1 MNKRTFKI
9 VHLSTEMRFRGGE
22 RQIVWLHEGI
32 LKRQINSLLLCKKG
46 SDLEKMRIKN
56 TSIHNVRS
64 IFDLI
69 GFTRFI
75 HQCMIIDPYII
86 HCHDSRAFTYASL
99 AAIFIG
105 KKVVFTRKVIFP
117 IKPTLFNIF
126 KYRRCS
132 HIIAISK
139 AVNKKCLKI
148 MKNKEKIS
156 IIPSGVRIPI
166 KLLSKNE
173 CRKILNIPSNVFVI
187 GSVAH
192 FTKEKNLSLIF
203 NLASSLQKSHSNVL
217 IVCVGSLTKYSV
229 SKAENYKNIVLT
241 GVIKNIESYYSAFD
255 LYISTSTKEGL
266 GTALLDALV
275 RDIPAVA
282 MDSGGSRDL
291 FIENCPLLIP
301 KNNNN
306 LFIETVKKVINH
318 REEFNEDIQ
327 KLGIFTRKHFT
338 IDRMISNYEAL
349 YESIIQ

>member
-1 MNKRTFKI
+1 
-9 VHLSTEMRFRGGE
+9 
-22 RQIVWLHEGI
+22 
-32 LKRQINSLLLCKKG
+32 
-46 SDLEKMRIKN
+46 KMQIKN
-56 TSIHNVRS
+56 TSIHNVLN

-69 GFTRFI
+69 GFIRFI
-75 HQCMIIDPYII
+75 NQCMIIKPYII

-105 KKVVFTRKVIFP
+105 KRVIFTRKVIFP

-132 HIIAISK
+132 HIIAISE

-148 MKNKEKIS
+148 MQNKAKIS

-166 KLLSKNE
+166 KSLSKNE
-173 CRKILNIPSNVFVI
+173 CRKILNIPRNIFII

-192 FTKEKNLSLIF
+192 FTKEKNISLVF

-217 IVCVGSLTKYSV
+217 IVCVGSLTEYSV
-229 SKAENYKNIVLT
+229 YEAEKYKNIVLT
-241 GVIKNIESYYSAFD
+241 GVIKNIENFYSAFD

-301 KNNNN
+301 RNNNR

-318 REEFNEDIQ
+318 REEYNEYIHE
-327 KLGIFTRKHFT
+327 LGIFTRKHFS
-338 IDRMISNYEAL
+338 IDRMISNYEVL